1 MKFKHRVSTVPFVG
15 HRITADGLQVD
26 PAKVSAVV
34 NMPTPD
40 SVAAIRRLMGM
51 ANYVSRFL
59 PGLSDMMEPLR
70 KLTCQDTEWWWGPEH
85 DQAVE
90 KVKKAITAAPVLRY
104 FDSTKTATVQADA
117 SQVGLGAVLLQDGQP
132 IAYASR
138 ALNSTEQQYAQIEKE
153 LLASLFGLEK
163 FDQYVY
169 GRCVIVQTDHK
180 PLESIMKRS
189 LLDAPRRLQRLLMRL
204 QRYDFTWPAISDI

>member
-1 MKFKHRVSTVPFVG
+1 MT
-15 HRITADGLQVD
+15 
-26 PAKVSAVV
+26 
-34 NMPTPD
+34 
-40 SVAAIRRLMGM
+40 
-51 ANYVSRFL
+51 
-59 PGLSDMMEPLR
+59 EPLR
-70 KLTCQDTEWWWGPEH
+70 KLTCQGTEWWCGPEH
-85 DQAVE
+85 VQDQAVE
-90 KVKKAITAAPVLRY
+90 KVKKVITAPAAPVLRY

-117 SQVGLGAVLLQDGQP
+117 SQVGLRGVLLQDGQP

-138 ALNSTEQQYAQIEKE
+138 ALTSTEQQYAQIEKE

-169 GRCVIVQTDHK
+169 GCCVIVQTDHN

-204 QRYDFTWPAISDI
+204 QRYDFKLIYVPGGRKSL